1 MLLGNCSEL
10 DAPCLLES
18 LGKFYDSATARVTD
32 NGNDFDE
39 DLNNLG
45 SNSAPKIWDEIN
57 KRLLTT
63 EEREISTFQNQL
75 RFPHLS
81 WYLWHLDSLDKY
93 GKKITLLALET
104 EGYLKTSEVD
114 MQGSKSTAIDLNLSN
129 DGFEQFTYPVDTNL
143 CNLNESQ
150 LCCCAVIDSQFS
162 EQCCLR

>member
-1 MLLGNCSEL
+1 MLLSNCSEL

-81 WYLWHLDSLDKY
+81 WYLWHLDLLDKY

-104 EGYLKTSEVD
+104 EEYLKTSEVD
-114 MQGSKSTAIDLNLSN
+114 I
-129 DGFEQFTYPVDTNL
+129 
-143 CNLNESQ
+143 
-150 LCCCAVIDSQFS
+150 
-162 EQCCLR
+162 